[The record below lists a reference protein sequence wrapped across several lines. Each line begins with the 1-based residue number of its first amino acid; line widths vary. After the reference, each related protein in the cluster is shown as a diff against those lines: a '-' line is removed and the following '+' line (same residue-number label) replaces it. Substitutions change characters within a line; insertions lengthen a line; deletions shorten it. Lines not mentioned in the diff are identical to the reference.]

1 VSDRTCGLCQQ
12 PITEGQSRVMEYRD
26 GHVITAHRTC
36 AGRAYPAPT
45 GPLIAPAPVSEEEGS
60 EGRLTAL
67 ATTWAAR
74 ITSESERVSSV
85 AECVC
90 RHGYFWGE
98 CYECCR
104 VALIGAFKEAA
115 APAPPPSTG
124 DEAPVRCAHGVAICM
139 ECAADDYASPRAQT
153 GTPDEGVS
161 EEQLANLERL
171 IAGAW
176 AAPWVAHTFE
186 IDCPCPNGDD
196 CGDTHTCEQVEA
208 PEAYPASPEDP
219 APAGEGQCVV
229 QISVPG
235 LESLARP
242 NAEFIV
248 AARNALP
255 ALIAEVRR
263 LRSAALRREERDPR
277 LAALEEAARVVDGL
291 AAHTSRE
298 DEEQRAWLYAYAK
311 AAAAI
316 RALSSPATNPEPET
330 KETHNG

>member
-153 GTPDEGVS
+153 GTDEGVS
-161 EEQLANLERL
+161 LKD
-171 IAGAW
+171 W
-176 AAPWVAHTFE
+176 
-186 IDCPCPNGDD
+186 
-196 CGDTHTCEQVEA
+196 
-208 PEAYPASPEDP
+208 
-219 APAGEGQCVV
+219 
-229 QISVPG
+229 
-235 LESLARP
+235 
-242 NAEFIV
+242 
-248 AARNALP
+248 NALLT
-255 ALIAEVRR
+255 LIAEVCGEEDPEAAVADEFDPWEALRR
-263 LRSAALRREERDPR
+263 LRSAALRREEREPR
-277 LAALEEAARVVDGL
+277 DVVVAALHRACPFKPDAGCRRCRVCDAADQVRSL
-291 AAHTSRE
+291 P
-298 DEEQRAWLYAYAK
+298 
-311 AAAAI
+311 
-316 RALSSPATNPEPET
+316 ALSSPATKRRRRRRAERCAT
-330 KETHNG
+330 R

>member
-1 VSDRTCGLCQQ
+1 VSDAQTMTPRDRLWLA
-12 PITEGQSRVMEYRD
+12 ISAWAYALRYEY
-26 GHVITAHRTC
+26 AHRVPERK
-36 AGRAYPAPT
+36 AAVDAAIDALLAAPS
-45 GPLIAPAPVSEEEGS
+45 PLAAPVSEEEGS
-60 EGRLTAL
+60 EGRAAVSDCAKTMPGNPVAWCHRPEGHGGRCEFVFS
-67 ATTWAAR
+67 TT
-74 ITSESERVSSV
+74 VSPY
-85 AECVC
+85 
-90 RHGYFWGE
+90 R
-98 CYECCR
+98 
-104 VALIGAFKEAA
+104 

-124 DEAPVRCAHGVAICM
+124 DAPGPSE
-139 ECAADDYASPRAQT
+139 ECHVEGCGWRWPRGSGLGCPQHPSPRAQT
-153 GTPDEGVS
+153 GTDEGVS
-161 EEQLANLERL
+161 EEQLAEWERL
-171 IAGAW
+171 VAGAW

-186 IDCPCPNGDD
+186 IDCPCPNGEH
-196 CGDTHTCEQVEA
+196 CGDSHTCEEVEA
-208 PEAYPASPEDP
+208 PAAYPASPEDP

-242 NAEFIV
+242 TAEFIA
-248 AARNALP
+248 AARTAVP
-255 ALIAEVRR
+255 ALVAEVRR

-330 KETHNG
+330 KETR